1 MFVAMDF
8 EQKDLPRGFGN
19 PVLAME
25 LARSTDEVEAIIGE
39 PGHSDRSQMRSQQ
52 HLDLVFIFAYG
63 TLFVLMSILLWRR
76 RFRLAK
82 VLAVFSGFFAVMAA
96 GLDIREDLL
105 IINVISKPVAQV
117 DEGLVRMIRYTA
129 MAKWSLLYIAMIL
142 LAFVLIGRNDERA
155 GQGHIGRFLFS
166 LSFITGWLFLA
177 TAIIGLISM
186 GSEFMLA
193 SAAPSYLE
201 WSTRL
206 LTLGLVGLAVTFLLE
221 CPSTFLRRL

>member
-1 MFVAMDF
+1 LNYVVRLSTVIAFVVLAVGVCMFVAMDF

-63 TLFVLMSILLWRR
+63 TLLVLMSILLWRR

-142 LAFVLIGRNDERA
+142 LAFVLE
-155 GQGHIGRFLFS
+155 
-166 LSFITGWLFLA
+166 
-177 TAIIGLISM
+177 
-186 GSEFMLA
+186 
-193 SAAPSYLE
+193 APSIGE
-201 WSTRL
+201 
-206 LTLGLVGLAVTFLLE
+206 
-221 CPSTFLRRL
+221 